1 MTAKVTPVAVAA
13 LITALANPSVSMAED
28 VKVLASNVP
37 EYPVGSILSGA
48 PDVPRGGR
56 VKVLVLRC
64 NKTETVVG
72 PASPFFTCLNPE
84 NEMKGSF
91 PLKRRQ

>member
-1 MTAKVTPVAVAA
+1 LTAKVTPVAVAA

-37 EYPVGSILSGA
+37 EYPVGSIQGA
-48 PDVPRGGR
+48 LDVPRGGR
-56 VKVLVLRC
+56 VKVLVLPC